1 LKRLI
6 YSPGEPSG
14 IGIDLII
21 QLATS
26 DFWEKIKLPIIV
38 LADPLLLINRAKLL
52 KRKITVV
59 KACEDNLIGQNK
71 HAQIKTITLG
81 KCKNHTPGK
90 LFKANAS
97 YVLKNLDHGIKLALK
112 DKNTALVT
120 GPLSKENII
129 KVEKDFTGHT
139 ERIQELTN
147 SDDVLMLLAS
157 SRIKV
162 ALATTHIPLKDVAA
176 SINTKT
182 LKTKI
187 EILDKELK
195 SKFGISKPKI
205 KMLGLNPHAGEGGKI
220 GVEETEIL
228 YPLAKELRAK
238 GINISDPVSADT
250 AFTKKNLAQ
259 TDAYFAMYHDQALPV
274 LKALSFGSSI
284 NITLGVPIIR
294 TSVDHGVALDIA
306 GTGDADPSSLIEAFK
321 RAQRLV

>member
-1 LKRLI
+1 
-6 YSPGEPSG
+6 
-14 IGIDLII
+14 
-21 QLATS
+21 
-26 DFWEKIKLPIIV
+26 
-38 LADPLLLINRAKLL
+38 
-52 KRKITVV
+52 V

-90 LFKANAS
+90 LFKANAF

-220 GVEETEIL
+220 GVEEREIL

>member
-1 LKRLI
+1 MKRLI

-14 IGIDLII
+14 IGIDLIV

-26 DFWEKIKLPIIV
+26 DFWEKIKHPIIV
-38 LADPLLLINRAKLL
+38 LADPLLLKNRAKIL

-59 KACEDNLIGQNK
+59 TVCEDNLIQNNK
-71 HAQIKTITLG
+71 RAQIKIIALG

-90 LFKANAS
+90 LYKANAS
-97 YVLKNLDHGIKLALK
+97 YTLKNLDHGIKLALD

-129 KVEKDFTGHT
+129 KVEKDFIGHT
-139 ERIQELTN
+139 ERIQELTG
-147 SDDVLMLLAS
+147 SDNVLMLLAS
-157 SRIKV
+157 KKIKV
-162 ALATTHIPLKDVAA
+162 ALATTHIPLKDVAK
-176 SINTKT
+176 SINKKM

-187 EILDKELK
+187 EILNKELK
-195 SKFGISKPKI
+195 TKFGISKPKI

-220 GVEETEIL
+220 GTEETNIL

-238 GINISDPVSADT
+238 GVNISDPISADT

-284 NITLGVPIIR
+284 NITLGVPIVR

-306 GTGDADPSSLIEAFK
+306 GTGNADPSSLIEAFK

>member
-1 LKRLI
+1 
-6 YSPGEPSG
+6 
-14 IGIDLII
+14 
-21 QLATS
+21 
-26 DFWEKIKLPIIV
+26 V

-120 GPLSKENII
+120 GPLSKENIK

-220 GVEETEIL
+220 GVEEREIL

>member
-1 LKRLI
+1 M
-6 YSPGEPSG
+6 
-14 IGIDLII
+14 
-21 QLATS
+21 
-26 DFWEKIKLPIIV
+26 

-59 KACEDNLIGQNK
+59 KACEDNLIRQNK

-220 GVEETEIL
+220 GVEEREIL

>member
-1 LKRLI
+1 
-6 YSPGEPSG
+6 
-14 IGIDLII
+14 
-21 QLATS
+21 
-26 DFWEKIKLPIIV
+26 V

-220 GVEETEIL
+220 GVEEREIL

>member
-1 LKRLI
+1 
-6 YSPGEPSG
+6 
-14 IGIDLII
+14 
-21 QLATS
+21 
-26 DFWEKIKLPIIV
+26 
-38 LADPLLLINRAKLL
+38 
-52 KRKITVV
+52 
-59 KACEDNLIGQNK
+59 
-71 HAQIKTITLG
+71 
-81 KCKNHTPGK
+81 
-90 LFKANAS
+90 
-97 YVLKNLDHGIKLALK
+97 
-112 DKNTALVT
+112 
-120 GPLSKENII
+120 
-129 KVEKDFTGHT
+129 
-139 ERIQELTN
+139 
-147 SDDVLMLLAS
+147 MLLAS

-220 GVEETEIL
+220 GVEEREIL

-321 RAQRLV
+321 RAQRLI

>member
-1 LKRLI
+1 MKRLI

-71 HAQIKTITLG
+71 HARIKTITLG

-120 GPLSKENII
+120 CLLYTSPSPRDGLLS
-129 KVEKDFTGHT
+129 
-139 ERIQELTN
+139 R
-147 SDDVLMLLAS
+147 M
-157 SRIKV
+157 
-162 ALATTHIPLKDVAA
+162 
-176 SINTKT
+176 
-182 LKTKI
+182 
-187 EILDKELK
+187 
-195 SKFGISKPKI
+195 
-205 KMLGLNPHAGEGGKI
+205 
-220 GVEETEIL
+220 
-228 YPLAKELRAK
+228 
-238 GINISDPVSADT
+238 
-250 AFTKKNLAQ
+250 
-259 TDAYFAMYHDQALPV
+259 
-274 LKALSFGSSI
+274 
-284 NITLGVPIIR
+284 
-294 TSVDHGVALDIA
+294 
-306 GTGDADPSSLIEAFK
+306 PSSA
-321 RAQRLV
+321 